1 MHDDKIEVL
10 VVYTITKS
18 TTADGRP
25 TYTVTY
31 NK

>member
-10 VVYTITKS
+10 AAYTITKGA
-18 TTADGRP
+18 TEDGIP